1 LQKGMIISLALAV
14 FLAFSVFS
22 LTIPF
27 THASSGAIINEDGSI
42 SPEGS
47 SLVTA
52 NKVTYTLTGDIEY
65 GYIEVKR
72 DNVEIDGA
80 GHTISGS
87 DHGGV
92 MILGKSGVTIKN
104 LIITGCEYGVELDNA
119 CPKTTITGNNI
130 TRNRTAGIRIFSSGA
145 DISITGNKISNN
157 GAGIDIS
164 AGGPYTIA
172 DNNFEGDVGGMGIFI
187 ANTDHARITDNLFV
201 DCGLF
206 LGGSNTNLAVQN
218 NAVNGK
224 PLVYLE
230 AASGKVIDNAGQV
243 ILVNSGNNM
252 IENLV
257 FGRQYAG
264 VSLFGCQGITVRDCT
279 FKDNHYGLFLSDSTS
294 NIFFNNNLMNN
305 YFSVQ
310 LLRSSNN
317 KFYHNTFIDVTVDNS
332 ANSWDNGYP
341 SGGNYWT
348 AYHGQDIKSGP
359 NQDQPGSDG
368 IGDTEFTKS
377 AIVVDKYPLM
387 RPVASATNA
396 APTPTAT
403 MNPQSSSPENQP
415 PQSDNILLIIGGAVV
430 AIIAVA
436 GTVVYFVFIAGGHT
450 SGTGGVGATAN
461 GRSGGAGG
469 TGGSVVQDRPA
480 GQEVQNA
487 RELLT
492 KQQREEIEEWRST
505 IQELINQSNDLSVQ
519 IAARQTAMEQFTSQA
534 NSLHN
539 RAVQLMS
546 NPDTMAEG
554 EALEEQA
561 QRSEQQAAAYKQEI
575 MQLNSERKENFED
588 IEGCTEALQSILQ
601 QTQTQTNATNNQT

>member
-1 LQKGMIISLALAV
+1 MILSLALAV

-22 LTIPF
+22 LKIPF

-80 GHTISGS
+80 GHKISGS

-92 MILGKSGVTIKN
+92 MISGKSGVKIKN
-104 LIITGCEYGVELDNA
+104 LIITTCEYGVELNNA

-130 TRNRTAGIRIFSSGA
+130 TRNHSAGIRIYSSGA

-157 GAGIDIS
+157 GEGIDIS

-172 DNNFEGDVGGMGIFI
+172 DNNFAGDVGGMGIFI
-187 ANTDHARITDNLFV
+187 ANTDHARISNNLFT
-201 DCGLF
+201 DCGLYC
-206 LGGSNTNLAVQN
+206 GSSNTNLVVQN
-218 NAVNGK
+218 NVVNGK

-243 ILVNSGNNM
+243 ILVNSGNNT
-252 IENLV
+252 IENLL
-257 FGRQYAG
+257 FARQYIG
-264 VSLFGCQGITVRDCT
+264 VSLFGCQGITIRGCT
-279 FKDNHYGLFLSDSTS
+279 FKDNHYGLFLADSSS
-294 NIFFNNNLMNN
+294 NTFFNNNLVNN
-305 YFSVQ
+305 YFSLQ
-310 LLRSSNN
+310 LSSSPNN
-317 KFYHNTFIDVTVDNS
+317 KFYHNSFIDVTADQNS

-341 SGGNYWT
+341 LGGNYWAT
-348 AYHGQDIKSGP
+348 YHGQDVKSGP

-377 AIVVDKYPLM
+377 ATVVDKYPLM
-387 RPVASATNA
+387 RPAASATNA
-396 APTPTAT
+396 APTPTAS
-403 MNPQSSSPENQP
+403 MDPQSSSPENQP

-430 AIIAVA
+430 AIIVVA

-469 TGGSVVQDRPA
+469 TGGSVVQDRPS

-519 IAARQTAMEQFTSQA
+519 IATRQTAIEQFTSQA

-546 NPDTMAEG
+546 NPDTMAKG
-554 EALEEQA
+554 KALEEQA
-561 QRSEQQAAAYKQEI
+561 QRSEQQAAAYKQQI
-575 MQLNSERKENFED
+575 IQLNSERKENFEY